1 MNEEKY
7 TRDAKKESSRKK
19 RVEPE
24 NKTRKKSHA
33 DKLKNETSAG
43 ESYRKK
49 LRYGKKDNTLT
60 VEEAKKLRKMKKQG
74 RKKIYT
80 ETAAVDTVRRAG
92 IRNEDDNVGTEALD
106 KAGSLAVAGSARARA
121 SVQDGKRSRYGE
133 KLHNRNEHLEAV
145 QGAKGAKEA
154 GEAGESTMSATV
166 KASRKKL
173 MQKEFAEAA
182 AKKQA
187 NEAANS
193 FGNISKKFTDKAEDL
208 VGRLAEWAREFLE
221 DHPLALVFAVLIL
234 IVVLVISGALS
245 SCSMMAGGVNGATV
259 VTSFTADDADI
270 IQVEA
275 DYVALETELQNTI
288 DNIETDHPGYD
299 EYNYSLAEV
308 SHNPFELAALLTVL
322 YEDYTPSEVQSM
334 LQTIFDYQY
343 TLTIT
348 EVVETRTR
356 TETRWHY
363 VTYYREEE
371 RTGYRVVNGRLESYT
386 YTVSVPYQVYESYEV
401 EVEYDYYILNTTLTN
416 NGISAAVNALNLTE
430 EQMQRYVL
438 LLEKRGNKPD
448 IFGDNVYANPG
459 VSEEYQDYAVPGEY
473 LTNQQFANMLHE
485 AEKYLGYPYVWGGS
499 SPGTSFD
506 CSGFVSYVINHCGNG
521 WNYGRL
527 TANGWKNATARVAAS
542 DVKPGDLVFFQGTYD
557 TSGASHVGIVVD
569 PVNKIMIHC
578 GNPIQYASYDTAYWR
593 AHAYCYGRIQ

>member
-7 TRDAKKESSRKK
+7 TREKVEKSTGKK

-24 NKTRKKSHA
+24 NRTTAKKHA

-49 LRYGKKDNTLT
+49 LRYGKKDNSLT
-60 VEEAKKLRKMKKQG
+60 KEEEKKLRRVKKQG
-74 RKKIYT
+74 RKRIYR
-80 ETAAVDTVRRAG
+80 ETAAAETIRKAG

-106 KAGSLAVAGSARARA
+106 QAMGLAMAGSAEARNYA
-121 SVQDGKRSRYGE
+121 QDIKRSNYGK
-133 KLHNRNEHLEAV
+133 KLHSRNDHLDAV

-166 KASRKKL
+166 KSARKKL

-187 NEAANS
+187 AEAANGIGS
-193 FGNISKKFTDKAEDL
+193 IGRKFTDKAEDL
-208 VGRLAEWAREFLE
+208 MGRLAEWIREFFE
-221 DHPLALVFAVLIL
+221 DHPLLLVFAVLIL
-234 IVVLVISGALS
+234 IVVLVVSGALS
-245 SCSMMAGGVNGATV
+245 SCSMMAGGVNTTTIT
-259 VTSFTADDADI
+259 TSFTAEDADI
-270 IQVEA
+270 LEVEA
-275 DYVALETELQNTI
+275 DYAGLEADLQDTI
-288 DNIETDHPGYD
+288 DHIETDHPGYD
-299 EYNYSLAEV
+299 EYNYSLAEI

-322 YEDYTPSEVQSM
+322 YENYTPSQVQSM
-334 LQTIFDYQY
+334 LQTIFDCQY
-343 TLTIT
+343 TLTMT

-356 TETRWHY
+356 TETR
-363 VTYYREEE
+363 
-371 RTGYRVVNGRLESYT
+371 TGQRWVSDGVVNGIPVGHYESY
-386 YTVSVPYQVYESYEV
+386 EYEV

-416 NGISAAVNALNLTE
+416 HGITAAVNALNLTE
-430 EQMQRYVL
+430 DQMQRYMI
-438 LLEKRGNKPD
+438 LLETRGNKPD

-459 VSEEYQDYAVPGEY
+459 VSEEYENYAVPGEY
-473 LTNQQFANMLHE
+473 LTDQQFAKMLNE

-506 CSGFVSYVINHCGNG
+506 CSGFVSYVINNCGNG

-542 DVKPGDLVFFQGTYD
+542 DVKPGDLVFFQGTYN